1 MRSKGE
7 TVFSRYKRI
16 IGPAIRARNLAAQ
29 RVEARIGAQILNK
42 MTALGMPNSYMV
54 G

>member
-7 TVFSRYKRI
+7 TAFSRYKRI
-16 IGPAIRARNLAAQ
+16 IGPAMRARNLAAQ
-29 RVEARIGAQILNK
+29 RVEARIGAQILNR
-42 MTALGMPNSYMV
+42 MTAPAMPDSYMS